1 MKKLYSLFLAA
12 VCCGSLSAQVMK
24 IHQGQV
30 TTLVPASVAAE
41 YAIDKSTPGAF
52 ALVVGDVKYPFTE
65 IDSVTFARGEWT
77 ACNVAVNYAGS
88 VANVEVGY
96 DVATN
101 ADIAVTGADVSIV
114 QDPLLQEEV
123 FYTLSGASAD
133 GSFFMDGEFK
143 ATVTLNGLELTS
155 QKGAAIDIANGK
167 RINVILADG
176 TNNVLADAAG
186 GTQKACLFVNGHAE
200 FDGAG
205 SLTLTGNAK
214 HAFASDE
221 YTELKTGFGKI
232 TVISA
237 VGDGLH
243 VKQYFDMEDGE
254 IEVLASAGDG
264 IDVEITNDP
273 TEELNGQFMM
283 TGGKITLDVAAED
296 VKGIKC
302 DSLMSILGGE
312 INIKVPGNGS
322 KGISAPLN
330 MIIGTTTG
338 GPTINVAAT
347 GTTYMPGNATL
358 EAKCQ
363 GIRVKGNLDMYGGV
377 VTVTATGKSSKSVKV
392 DGNYR
397 KHGGIMNAT
406 PAVDW

>member
-12 VCCGSLSAQVMK
+12 VCCSSLSAQVMK

-41 YAIDKSTPGAF
+41 YTIDKSTPGAF
-52 ALVVGDVKYPFTE
+52 ALVVGDVKYPFAE
-65 IDSVTFARGEWT
+65 IDSVTFARGQW
-77 ACNVAVNYAGS
+77 AANSIAVNYAGE
-88 VANVEVGY
+88 AAKIEVGY
-96 DVATN
+96 DVAPNLT
-101 ADIAVTGADVSIV
+101 IAVNGADVSVV
-114 QDPLLQEEV
+114 QDADYQEESL
-123 FYTLSGASAD
+123 YTLSGQSAD

-155 QKGAAIDIANGK
+155 GKGAAIDIANGK
-167 RINVILADG
+167 RINVILTEG
-176 TNNVLADAAG
+176 TYSTLADAEG
-186 GTQKACLFVNGHAE
+186 GLQKACFFVNGHAE

-205 SLTLTGNAK
+205 SLTLKGNTR
-214 HAFASDE
+214 HAYASDE

-273 TEELNGQFMM
+273 TEELNGRFMM
-283 TGGKITLDVAAED
+283 TGGKIALNVAAED
-296 VKGIKC
+296 VTGIKC

-322 KGISAPLN
+322 KGISAPQD
-330 MIIGTTTG
+330 MIIGTATG

-377 VTVTATGKSSKSVKV
+377 VTATATGKSSKAVKV
-392 DGNYR
+392 DGIYT
-397 KHGGIMNAT
+397 KHGGTMNAV
-406 PAVDW
+406 VDW